1 MLLLWSM
8 SFVVAIFALVLAV
21 VKCSWIFMLISTIT
35 CIPVAAY
42 FWGANNAWQS
52 IGFIPLFLLMLT
64 MAFWFLEKKVIIWR
78 DLK

>member
-21 VKCSWIFMLISTIT
+21 VKFSWMFMLISAIT
-35 CIPVAAY
+35 SIPVAAY
-42 FWGANNAWQS
+42 FLGANNAWQS
-52 IGFIPLFLLMLT
+52 LGFTPLFLLMLT
-64 MAFWFLEKKVIIWR
+64 MAFWFLEKRVIIWR